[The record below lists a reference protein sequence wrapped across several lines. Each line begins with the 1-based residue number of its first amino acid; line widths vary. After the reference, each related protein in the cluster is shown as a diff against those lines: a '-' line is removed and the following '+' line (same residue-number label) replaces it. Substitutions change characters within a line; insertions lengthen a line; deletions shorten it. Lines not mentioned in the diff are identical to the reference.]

1 MRLNTLSL
9 ISLCLLL
16 ACNSDYS
23 SKKRGYFRVELPE
36 KKYVRFDRE
45 GFPYKFEYPAYAGIM
60 QDSTFFD
67 RAPENPYW
75 INLDFPELN
84 ARIFISYKIIG
95 GRTPVKIKAA
105 DGSYRDSMTVNEFDK
120 LVNDAFNLTSKN
132 DVVASSIRDSLFVS
146 RRGIPAVFF
155 RVGGNAATARQFFMT
170 DSSRHF
176 IRGALYF
183 ENTPNAD
190 SLKPVVD
197 FLSADMEHLI
207 NTLEWKQ
214 P

>member
-1 MRLNTLSL
+1 MLM
-9 ISLCLLL
+9 

-23 SKKRGYFRVELPE
+23 SKKRGYFRVELPARD
-36 KKYVRFDRE
+36 YILFDRE
-45 GFPYKFEYPAYAGIM
+45 DFPYKFEYPAYASIM

-75 INLDFPELN
+75 INLDFPGLN
-84 ARIFISYKIIG
+84 GRIFLSYKIIG
-95 GRTPVKIKAA
+95 GQTPIKLKNQ
-105 DGSYRDSMTVNEFDK
+105 DGTYRDSMTLNEFDK

-132 DVVASSIRDSLFVS
+132 DVVASSIRDSFFINKH
-146 RRGIPAVFF
+146 GIPGVFF

-190 SLKPVVD
+190 SLKPIVD
-197 FLSADMEHLI
+197 FLSTDMEHLI
-207 NTLEWKQ
+207 NSLEWKQ
-214 P
+214 R